1 MTNPIG
7 TEKSLAATTRSY
19 GNREEKPAAAEGGE
33 ARTQGAPKDV
43 PRPASPDV
51 QASIRSQQAPA
62 PVPGGPLLEAD
73 GVAGALSSL
82 REALARLPDTA
93 AAAHGRL
100 TGADV
105 EALLAAPA
113 A

>member
-19 GNREEKPAAAEGGE
+19 GNREEKPAAADTGQARAE
-33 ARTQGAPKDV
+33 ATSADPA
-43 PRPASPDV
+43 RPSSPDV
-51 QASIRSQQAPA
+51 QTSIRSQPASAQAPA
-62 PVPGGPLLEAD
+62 GPALEPE
-73 GVAGALSSL
+73 GVADALAAL
-82 REALARLPDTA
+82 REALTRLPETA

-105 EALLAAPA
+105 EAMLAAPA